1 MSRPDCARTGYVT
14 VLLPLVAA
22 GVRLCCFRHAH
33 STAGLLELVLTDLIT
48 IMSTIIVGYV
58 LAQALAWDAVP

>member
-22 GVRLCCFRHAH
+22 GVWLCCYRHTH
-33 STAGLLELVLTDLIT
+33 TTAGLLALVLTDVIIIL
-48 IMSTIIVGYV
+48 STISVGYI

>member
-1 MSRPDCARTGYVT
+1 MSRPDWTRTYYAT
-14 VLLPLVAA
+14 VLLPLV
-22 GVRLCCFRHAH
+22 GTGLRLCCYRHAH